1 MTLRNLARRL
11 RRNRS
16 GVAMV
21 EFAIGAPFLLM
32 AGLWGS
38 EMANYALVTMR
49 ISQLAEH
56 VADNASRVGDTSTL
70 QNRRIYESD
79 INEVIYGAQ
88 LQGGTGLDL
97 YENGRVI
104 VSSVQVSPAGNQY
117 IHWQRCRG
125 AKNIV
130 SDYGAE
136 GADLGSEG
144 IGPEGEEVQALPDDA
159 LIFVELNYT
168 YQPLV
173 SERFLGSLD
182 IKAIASFMVRD
193 DRDISQIYQRD
204 PASPDP
210 VQTCNQFK
218 GRAVVETDGDFT

>member
-1 MTLRNLARRL
+1 MTLRSLARRL
-11 RRNRS
+11 RRNSS
-16 GVAMV
+16 GVAMI
-21 EFAIGAPFLLM
+21 EFAVGAPFLLM

-38 EMANYALVTMR
+38 EEANYALVTMR
-49 ISQLAEH
+49 INQLAEH
-56 VADNASRVGDTSTL
+56 IADNASRVGDTSTL

-88 LQGGTGLDL
+88 LQGGEGLDL

-104 VSSVQVSPAGNQY
+104 ISSVQVSPAGNQY

-125 AKNIV
+125 AKKIG
-130 SDYGAE
+130 SDYGSE
-136 GADLGSEG
+136 GADLGTEG
-144 IGPEGEEVQALPDDA
+144 IGPKGEEVQALPDDA

-168 YQPLV
+168 YKPLI
-173 SERFLGSLD
+173 SEKFLGSLD
-182 IKAIASFMVRD
+182 IRSVASFMVRD
-193 DRDISQIYQRD
+193 DRDLSQIYQRD

-218 GRAVVETDGDFT
+218 GRAVVRTDGSFT

>member
-11 RRNRS
+11 HRNRS
-16 GVAMV
+16 GVAML
-21 EFAIGAPFLLM
+21 EFALGAPFLLM

-38 EMANYALVTMR
+38 ELANFALVTMR
-49 ISQLAEH
+49 VSQLAEH
-56 VADNASRVGDTSTL
+56 VADNASRIGDTSTL

-79 INEVIYGAQ
+79 LNEVIYGAQ
-88 LQGGTGLDL
+88 LQGGKGLDI

-104 VSSVQVSPAGNQY
+104 ISSVQVSPAGTQY

-125 AKNIV
+125 VKKIT
-130 SDYGAE
+130 SEYGSE
-136 GADLGSEG
+136 GADLGAEG
-144 IGPEGEEVQALPDDA
+144 IGPEGEEVQAMPDDA
-159 LIFVELNYT
+159 VIFVELNYT

-182 IKAIASFMVRD
+182 IKAIASFTVRD

-218 GRAVVETDGDFT
+218 GRAVVGTNGSFT

>member
-1 MTLRNLARRL
+1 MTLRNLAQRL

-16 GVAMV
+16 GVAMI
-21 EFAIGAPFLLM
+21 EFALGAPFLLM
-32 AGLWGS
+32 AGLWGA
-38 EMANYALVTMR
+38 EQANYALVNMR

-88 LQGGTGLDL
+88 VQGGMGLDL

-104 VSSVQVSPAGNQY
+104 ISSVQVSPAGNQY
-117 IHWQRCRG
+117 IEWQRCRG
-125 AKNIV
+125 AKRIN
-130 SDYGAE
+130 SDYGSE
-136 GADLGSEG
+136 GADLGTDG
-144 IGPEGEEVQALPDDA
+144 IGPVGEEVQAMPDDA

-173 SERFLGSLD
+173 SEKFMGSLD
-182 IKAIASFMVRD
+182 ILAIASFTVRD

-204 PASPDP
+204 PNSPDP
-210 VQTCNQFK
+210 IQTCNQYK
-218 GRAVVETDGDFT
+218 GRPVVGKDGSFS

>member
-1 MTLRNLARRL
+1 MTLRNLAQRL
-11 RRNRS
+11 RKNRS
-16 GVAMV
+16 GVAMI
-21 EFAIGAPFLLM
+21 EFAMGAPFLLM
-32 AGLWGS
+32 AGLYGT
-38 EMANYALVTMR
+38 EMANYALVNMR

-79 INEVIYGAQ
+79 INEVIFGAQ

-104 VSSVQVSPAGNQY
+104 VSSVQVSDAGNQY

-125 AKNIV
+125 AKNIT
-130 SDYGAE
+130 SDYGSE
-136 GADLGSEG
+136 GADLGSDG
-144 IGPEGEEVQALPDDA
+144 IGPEGEEVLAMQDDA

-173 SERFLGSLD
+173 SEKFMGSLD
-182 IKAIASFMVRD
+182 IHAIASFTVRD

-218 GRAVVETDGDFT
+218 GRPVVGTNGSFS

>member
-1 MTLRNLARRL
+1 MTLRGLARRL

-16 GVAMV
+16 GVAMI
-21 EFAIGAPFLLM
+21 EFALGAPFLLM
-32 AGLWGS
+32 AGLWGA
-38 EMANYALVTMR
+38 EEANYALANMR
-49 ISQLAEH
+49 VSQLAEH
-56 VADNASRVGDTSTL
+56 LADNASRVGDTGTL

-88 LQGGTGLDL
+88 IQGGMGLDL

-104 VSSVQVSPAGNQY
+104 ISSVQVSEAGNQY

-125 AKNIV
+125 AKKIN
-130 SDYGAE
+130 SDYGSE
-136 GADLGSEG
+136 GADLGTDG
-144 IGPEGEEVQALPDDA
+144 IGPEGEEVLAMPDDA

-173 SERFLGSLD
+173 SEKFLGSLD
-182 IKAIASFMVRD
+182 IIAIASFTVRD

-210 VQTCNQFK
+210 IQTCNQFK
-218 GRAVVETDGDFT
+218 GRAVVGTNGNFS

>member
-1 MTLRNLARRL
+1 MTLRNLAGRL
-11 RRNRS
+11 RRNSS
-16 GVAMV
+16 GVAML
-21 EFAIGAPFLLM
+21 EFALGAPFLLM

-38 EMANYALVTMR
+38 ELANFALVTMR
-49 ISQLAEH
+49 VSQLAEH
-56 VADNASRVGDTSTL
+56 VADSASRVGDTSTL

-79 INEVIYGAQ
+79 INEVIFGAQ
-88 LQGGTGLDL
+88 LQGGKGLDL
-97 YENGRVI
+97 YQNGRVI
-104 VSSVQVSPAGNQY
+104 ISSVQVSPAGTQY

-125 AKNIV
+125 AKNIT
-130 SDYGAE
+130 SDYGSE
-136 GADLGSEG
+136 GADLGTEG
-144 IGPEGEEVQALPDDA
+144 IGPEGEEVLAMPDDA

-182 IKAIASFMVRD
+182 IKAIASFTVRD
-193 DRDISQIYQRD
+193 DRDINQIYQRD

-218 GRAVVETDGDFT
+218 GRAVIGPDGSFT